1 MSDHLFRNFRTRGI
15 PVPSVAIASTTQF
28 NYTGSYQSYLVPV
41 GAKWVY
47 IVGWGAAG
55 GGYSASGTSS
65 GGGGACIKGYITV
78 TPGETLTVVVGKG
91 GVEFGASGTDAQGGG
106 GGSRAPGGGRSA
118 IQRTRGTDIVS
129 IAGGG
134 GGGGSGDNGGP
145 GGIATGGA
153 GSSGAGGGTQSAGGV
168 GDNNDG
174 SYTTA
179 RNGTQFF
186 GGIGTSGGGGGGW
199 YGGGGGSWG
208 PGNGSG
214 GGGSSYT
221 GNMIAYGLLTYGAS
235 GSTAGNTS
243 DPLYISGIGR
253 GNNQTTGGDGLV
265 YLTPYSDTNFTE
277 NPAAATTVTTPGS
290 NFYTVPST
298 TAGYAV
304 TGVNLYILGS
314 GGQNGHDLGG
324 GGGFVSGFY
333 SCSPGTNLIYVVGT
347 IGYNQN
353 VIYGGGG
360 GTNNIDGTTA
370 GGFSGVFLS
379 NAGGIVQS
387 NAIAIA
393 GGGGAGG
400 YFGAGN
406 GGGGGYPNGAQGT
419 EGNAYGVISG
429 GSQTAGGLGGQAG
442 SALIGGRGVGQSG
455 GGGWFGGGSGFSYTA
470 DGNFPERPAGCG
482 GSSYIGNIN
491 GATGGRGLTAKAYFE
506 QGYTAGV
513 NNTDAGTGSPYYN
526 ATVNHVNR
534 YAAANTGFVVFVPTY
549 DSGPAIPTAHLAA
562 STIITT
568 AGCNIY
574 TVPSSVN
581 SRATVGIYVYLWGGA
596 GGYGNQPNGVGGS
609 GGFVSGFFSCAPST
623 VLTYVLGSAGLPG
636 SGNGR
641 GTILTGGGSGNGG
654 GQVVGGGFSALFNC
668 TTTAAAAQ
676 GNVIALAGAGGSSG
690 QYSSANGGGG
700 GYPSGGSAV
709 IYAYGGFASGGS
721 QTAGGAGSHV
731 GGSGSAMIGNYGGG
745 GGYFGG
751 GGTDFGGGGGG
762 SSYIGG
768 LTSGI
773 YYENG
778 SNAPVYGYLYTGII
792 YPGGN
797 TNPYYNGTAG
807 SSSTSN
813 YYIGRIV
820 IIPAY

>member
-1 MSDHLFRNFRTRGI
+1 MSDHVFRNFRTRGI

-28 NYTGSYQSYLVPV
+28 NYTGSYQSYLVPP
-41 GAKWVY
+41 GTKWVY

-55 GGYSASGTSS
+55 GGYSAYNTSS

-118 IQRTRGTDIVS
+118 IQRTRGIDIVS

-134 GGGGSGDNGGP
+134 GGGGSGDNGGV
-145 GGIATGGA
+145 GGIATGGP
-153 GSSGAGGGTQSAGGV
+153 GSSGAGGGTQTAGGV

-174 SYTTA
+174 AYTTA
-179 RNGTQFF
+179 RDGIKFF
-186 GGIGTSGGGGGGW
+186 GGPGSSGGGGGGW

-214 GGGSSYT
+214 GGGSSYIA
-221 GNMIAYGLLTYGAS
+221 NMIAYGLLTYPGS
-235 GSTAGNTS
+235 GRFAGNNT
-243 DPLYISGIGR
+243 DALYLSGIGQ
-253 GNNQTTGGDGLV
+253 GNSQSSGGNGLV
-265 YLTPYSDTNFTE
+265 YLTPYSDINYIE
-277 NPAAATTVTTPGS
+277 NPAAATIVTTAGS
-290 NFYTVPST
+290 NFYTVPAT
-298 TAGYAV
+298 TAGRTV

-360 GTNNIDGTTA
+360 GTNNVDFTTA

-379 NAGGIVQS
+379 NVGGIVQS

-429 GSQTAGGLGGQAG
+429 GSQTAGGVGGGSG

-513 NNTDAGTGSPYYN
+513 NNTDAGTGCPYYN

-534 YAAANTGFVVFVPTY
+534 YAAANTGFVAFVPTY
-549 DSGPAIPTAHLAA
+549 DSSPSIPTAHLAA

-596 GGYGNQPNGVGGS
+596 GGYGNQPNGIGGS
-609 GGFVSGFFSCAPST
+609 GGFVSGFYSCAPST
-623 VLTYVLGSAGLPG
+623 VLTYVLGFAGLPG
-636 SGNGR
+636 WGNGR
-641 GTILTGGGSGNGG
+641 GTLLSGGGSGTGG
-654 GQVVGGGFSALFNC
+654 GEVAGGGFCALFNC

-676 GNVIALAGAGGSSG
+676 NNAIVVAGAGGSSG
-690 QYSSANGGGG
+690 QYSYGNGGGG
-700 GYPSGGSAV
+700 GYPTGGSATNV
-709 IYAYGGFASGGS
+709 QEGGTNFATGGTQVAPGTGS
-721 QTAGGAGSHV
+721 LSNGIGMIGGAGGA
-731 GGSGSAMIGNYGGG
+731 

-751 GGTDFGGGGGG
+751 GGTTRGAGGGG
-762 SSYIGG
+762 STYFGG
-768 LTSGI
+768 LTSYI

-778 SNAPVYGYLYTGII
+778 SNVTTAGSSYTGTLL
-792 YPGGN
+792 PGGV
-797 TNPYYNGTAG
+797 TNPYYGGNAG
-807 SSSTSN
+807 ACTTTSYN
-813 YYIGRIV
+813 VGRIV